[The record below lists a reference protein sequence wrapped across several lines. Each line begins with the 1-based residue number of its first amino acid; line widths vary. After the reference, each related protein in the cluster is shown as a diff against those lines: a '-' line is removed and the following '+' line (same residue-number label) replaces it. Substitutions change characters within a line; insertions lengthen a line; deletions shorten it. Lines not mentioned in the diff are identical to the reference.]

1 MNKYIIVIIIVITY
15 FLALYCKA
23 RLANFNNSL
32 FKDTYTESSKFFSLD
47 KCVYYKECCYNS
59 NLIIDNPLDD
69 NFYGSKGFILEFDS
83 YNYSEIFKENNV
95 EFMNEFFKDV
105 RKPYATN
112 FILNVLIIPSK
123 KKSKKNINFFNTIS
137 KSVDYHYDT
146 TISHNEE
153 YEDGYFNFSLVP
165 ECVSVLYIDLPEK
178 FSHGELLLYG
188 CGGIIPKG
196 KIIPEIGKLVE
207 FNGRLLHG
215 VNDIF
220 IPNESKDKNR
230 ISIVLEQY
238 TIKNS

>member
-1 MNKYIIVIIIVITY
+1 MNKYIISIIIISTY
-15 FLALYCKA
+15 FLVVYCKD
-23 RLANFNNSL
+23 RFENFNYYL
-32 FKDTYTESSKFFSLD
+32 FKDTYIETSNFFPLD